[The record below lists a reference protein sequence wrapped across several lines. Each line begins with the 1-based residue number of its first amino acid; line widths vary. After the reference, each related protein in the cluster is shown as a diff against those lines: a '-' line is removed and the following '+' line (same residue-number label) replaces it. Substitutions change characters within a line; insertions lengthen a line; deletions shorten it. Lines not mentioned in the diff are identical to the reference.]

1 MHNTVILTGR
11 LTTEPELRQTPS
23 QKFVCHFQL
32 AVQRKYNKNAK
43 QDTDFIPIEAW
54 DNDANFVAKHF
65 SKGDLIDIVGQLST
79 SRWTDDDGKKRS
91 KTFVITTSIS
101 FAPTNNRKAAEKN
114 NTNPFVPPSELDLS
128 DFEEITDNDL
138 PY

>member
-11 LTTEPELRQTPS
+11 LTAAPELRQTPS
-23 QKFVCHFQL
+23 QKFVCNFQL
-32 AVQRKYNKNAK
+32 AVQRKYNKNAE
-43 QDTDFIPIEAW
+43 QETDFISVEAW
-54 DNDANFVAKHF
+54 GNDANFVAKYF

-79 SRWTDDDGKKRS
+79 SRWTDDDGKKHS

-101 FAPTNNRKAAEKN
+101 FAPTNNRKSAEKN
-114 NTNPFVPPSELDLS
+114 NNNPFVPPSELDLS
-128 DFEEITDNDL
+128 DFEEITDDDL